1 MSDSETCSFFRG
13 SESDITGRGPGQ
25 CDLSGAQMIC
35 GGNIHI
41 CEHSRDLRKRS
52 LEERRG
58 EIPCEKREENSPV
71 PSHYK
76 VLVVDDQE
84 LMGKLIADILSRL
97 GHRCGIAR
105 SGAEALEK
113 MIQDRF
119 DAVITDIVMPEMDG
133 LTLAKELLGL
143 YPSLPIMVMTGHNKT
158 YLPESARLAGAR
170 DLITKSFSIDEFMLR
185 FDKMMHTPIA

>member
-1 MSDSETCSFFRG
+1 
-13 SESDITGRGPGQ
+13 
-25 CDLSGAQMIC
+25 MIC

-41 CEHSRDLRKRS
+41 CEHSRDLRRRL
-52 LEERRG
+52 LEERSG
-58 EIPCEKREENSPV
+58 EISCEKREENPSES
-71 PSHYK
+71 SHYK

-113 MIQDRF
+113 MIQDKF

-133 LTLAKELLGL
+133 LALAKELLDL
-143 YPSLPIMVMTGHNKT
+143 YPSLPIMVMTGHSKA
-158 YLPESARLAGAR
+158 YLPESVRLAGAR

-185 FDKMMHTPIA
+185 FNKMMHNPTA